1 MLKDLLNIEKEAIER
16 IENHYS
22 DDKFLI
28 SVFQWFW
35 KEALNISNNNI
46 ECRTTDRY
54 IAIYL
59 KNSKKIICYIEP
71 IAQQIKVAF
80 WAQYYSYIA
89 KNCPDLHISSFQRWA
104 GANRE
109 VKCMILTNYQEQAL
123 IAFEIL
129 FQFKK
134 YGKIIEIKN
143 TLELDFSNPEEI
155 TNLDSEIFEGAKKQI
170 VVNFYE
176 RDVKG
181 RRICL
186 NHFGYTCSVC
196 EFNFEKQYG
205 KIGENFIH
213 VHHIKP
219 IASIKQTYQLNPI
232 EDLRPVCPNC
242 HAMLHAKNPP
252 YSIHELKIIRNN
264 IKIKV
269 FE

>member
-16 IENHYS
+16 IEDHYS
-22 DDKFLI
+22 EDKFLI

-35 KEALNISNNNI
+35 KEALSISNNNI

-59 KNSKKIICYIEP
+59 KNSKTIVCYIEP

-80 WAQYYSYIA
+80 WGEYYSYIA
-89 KNCPDLHISSFQRWA
+89 KNCPDLHIAPFQRWA

-109 VKCMILTNYQEQAL
+109 LKCIILTNYQEQAL
-123 IAFEIL
+123 TAFEII

-134 YGKIIEIKN
+134 YGRIIEIKSK
-143 TLELDFSNPEEI
+143 LEFSYPEEI
-155 TNLDSEIFEGAKKQI
+155 INSDIEIFEGAKKQI
-170 VVNFYE
+170 IVNFYE
-176 RDVKG
+176 RDAKG

-196 EFNFEKQYG
+196 DFDFEKQYG
-205 KIGENFIH
+205 EIGKNFIH
-213 VHHIKP
+213 VHHITP

-242 HAMLHAKNPP
+242 HAMLHTKNPP
-252 YSIHELKIIRNN
+252 YSINELNE
-264 IKIKV
+264 IKNSVKNENHIK
-269 FE
+269 